1 MKNKIYLKVN
11 TDLRASP
18 QVLSWFEQ
26 MNQPPITEQQI
37 WWQCQTLLIEGFAN
51 IVEHAHKNLPIETPI
66 EIEAVRLNEYIEIRI
81 WSYGEPYNL
90 EQRLQQTSEFE
101 ENKQERG
108 RGLKIISAIADKFSY
123 EPTGDNRC
131 CLFISKY
138 Y

>member
-1 MKNKIYLKVN
+1 
-11 TDLRASP
+11 
-18 QVLSWFEQ
+18 
-26 MNQPPITEQQI
+26 
-37 WWQCQTLLIEGFAN
+37 
-51 IVEHAHKNLPIETPI
+51 TPI

-81 WSYGEPYNL
+81 WSQGEPYNL

-101 ENKQERG
+101 DNEQERG
-108 RGLKIISAIADKFSY
+108 RGLKIMSAIADKFSY